1 MILFTNIESL
11 IAIGDVIDIFLIFPC
26 SEYRSI
32 FRAEMLF
39 EAIYFFVFAIIV
51 ARSNQMKEHHWLSW
65 CWLYLLLCNNL
76 FLCQVDSCR
85 KVVFLEAT
93 EDAALQNHSIRTIVP
108 SVSEHFCRVQ
118 CYLENEC
125 MSYNYGQETCQ
136 LNNSTAAEHPLD
148 LKAKPNFIYR
158 GIQNSCSSMPCL
170 NHGTCQSGFDPDI
183 YRCFC
188 TPGFT
193 GTQFD
198 KDIDECASGKTNPCQ
213 NGGTCINVVGAF
225 QCQCP
230 EGFIGARC
238 KIVVHGCASYITLN
252 ASDRSVHFRG
262 RTKCDNNLTTEW
274 YRFQGEAGRQMATTC
289 PPTHRCNTDLTGW
302 MNGKHPNV
310 EDGIVKRQVC
320 FHGYSKCCYKT
331 TTIDV
336 RSCGAYFVYR
346 LRKVSTC
353 TSRYCG
359 TG

>member
-1 MILFTNIESL
+1 
-11 IAIGDVIDIFLIFPC
+11 
-26 SEYRSI
+26 
-32 FRAEMLF
+32 MLF
-39 EAIYFFVFAIIV
+39 EAIYFFVSAIIV
-51 ARSNQMKEHHWLSW
+51 ARSNQLKEHHWLSW

-108 SVSEHFCRVQ
+108 SVSENFCRVQ

-125 MSYNYGQETCQ
+125 VSYNYGQETCQ

-170 NHGTCQSGFDPDI
+170 NHGTCQSVFDPHG

-188 TPGFT
+188 TAGFT
-193 GTQFD
+193 GTQCD
-198 KDIDECASGKTNPCQ
+198 K
-213 NGGTCINVVGAF
+213 
-225 QCQCP
+225 
-230 EGFIGARC
+230 
-238 KIVVHGCASYITLN
+238 VVHECASYITLN
-252 ASDRSVHFRG
+252 AWDRSVHFRG
-262 RTKCDNNLTTEW
+262 RRTKCDNNLATEW
-274 YRFQGEAGRQMATTC
+274 YRFQGPAGKQLAIKC
-289 PPTHRCNTDLTGW
+289 PPAQRCNTDLTGW

-320 FHGYSKCCYKT
+320 FHGFRKCCYKT

-346 LRKVSTC
+346 LTKVSIC
-353 TSRYCG
+353 NSRYCG